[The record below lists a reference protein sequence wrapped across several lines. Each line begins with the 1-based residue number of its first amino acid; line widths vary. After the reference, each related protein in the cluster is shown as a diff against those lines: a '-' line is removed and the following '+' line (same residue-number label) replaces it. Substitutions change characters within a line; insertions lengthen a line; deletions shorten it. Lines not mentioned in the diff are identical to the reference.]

1 MLSSEYERVLFLFV
15 VSGGNGWTLMLSS
28 EYERVLFLFVVSG
41 GNGWTLVVT
50 SGLNFFLWW

>member
-1 MLSSEYERVLFLFV
+1 
-15 VSGGNGWTLMLSS
+15 MLSS